1 MGSTDVHLSLA
12 LRSAIRRHMAPIVR
26 AANHDAALL
35 EGSRMEKSQL
45 QNVLNVA
52 EESHSLEVV
61 ANFIRYQ
68 MGRAR
73 IGDIWRHN
81 DFGSCLVQQILAPE
95 SAIQQQTQKVLAEFP
110 PSASLSDAVA
120 DEVRF
125 EFMRYY
131 LGYLQRAFVYG
142 NSGVSDSWKQLKES

>member
-1 MGSTDVHLSLA
+1 MSSSNIQSELA
-12 LRSAIRRHMAPIVR
+12 LHAAIRRHITPIVQ
-26 AANHDAALL
+26 AANRDAALL

-52 EESHSLEVV
+52 EESRNLAVV

-68 MGRAR
+68 IGRAR

-81 DFGSCLVQQILAPE
+81 DFGESVVQQILDPDGIIERQARKVLSE
-95 SAIQQQTQKVLAEFP
+95 SADTLLETF
-110 PSASLSDAVA
+110 SDQL
-120 DEVRF
+120 RF
-125 EFMRYY
+125 EFLRYY

-142 NSGVSDSWKQLKES
+142 NSGVKDAWKHLKES